1 MCIDLSWWF
10 NFVFHKLDRVTAA
23 TRSLVRTLD
32 ARSFAKDAYDFSSDQ
47 QDRSLTKSFQRA
59 LRLLPNVNS
68 LLLDGHSDIDHAAL
82 MGSQSPPT
90 GPNHLQILSV
100 IDCSYQ
106 LPSTFFNAPH
116 LQTLVYL
123 DVSNLPGSILP
134 LVQPTSMPALRIL
147 KVRGRELENSA
158 LHALVANFGLRL
170 WSLDLSNNKISD
182 DAIQEF
188 RDWCLPTSQLRTHAH
203 LQAEGGLVVDSGG
216 APDYGLFFVIQESDL
231 SKSFSHPERYFI
243 DAPAYVKNADLVTQ
257 EYQVSRLDGS
267 TTVRNDNADAA
278 KSVLSGF
285 HDHIRVDDYQKSLG
299 CTHIRLSHN
308 HVSALGLQKLLRISS
323 GHIQDLA
330 CDYMS
335 LLPRAG
341 GYRKAWPAHASLGG
355 ILGAAHLF
363 RPVFSSNLR
372 VLRIHHSLVTNIPT
386 LEVDGLSSLA
396 RQYIAEA
403 AIMRRAD
410 QAYPQ
415 AFIPDMNPR
424 LLSLTLTCLPRR
436 SSGPLISRLVH
447 FLKLLS
453 IQERGIQDASL
464 IASTRHCPGVLQ
476 GLRHLRLEFEPDSLE
491 DGFSTSE
498 DLDPEE
504 LMNSGEKIFSFFES
518 QQEENRQPPS
528 RSRSYAKEE
537 LNAKGVAN
545 NSPVTAGDQASG
557 SDRDNSDFVIYE
569 GDWNGQTFSI
579 QVWAG
584 PNSSD
589 APEVL
594 KDYRRLVLERH
605 VRDGVGPATPAQI
618 LAGAPC
624 KSFIFHVAWSA
635 AVMPTELTTPTHSEL
650 AGMSDV
656 LDVLKTYRLNG
667 RANYSQRMTLAK
679 MDGRLVQLGEP
690 HYFWTG
696 RLEVSTEP
704 AMPLAR
710 PSQYWR

>member
-1 MCIDLSWWF
+1 MTWWF
-10 NFVFHKLDRVTAA
+10 DFVCNKLDRATIA

-32 ARSFAKDAYDFSSDQ
+32 ARNFAKDAYDFSSDQ
-47 QDRSLTKSFQRA
+47 QERTLTKSFQRA
-59 LRLLPNVNS
+59 LRLLPSVNA

-82 MGSQSPPT
+82 VGSQSQSPES
-90 GPNHLQILSV
+90 NHLQILSM

-106 LPSTFFNAPH
+106 LPNTFFNAPH

-134 LVQPTSMPALRIL
+134 LVQPTLMPALRIL

-158 LHALVANFGLRL
+158 CHALVTHFGLRL

-188 RDWCLPTSQLRTHAH
+188 RDWCLPISQLRTHAH
-203 LQAEGGLVVDSGG
+203 LQVEGGLVTESGG
-216 APDYGLFFVIQESDL
+216 TSEYGPFLFIQESSL
-231 SKSFSHPERYFI
+231 SPSFSHQERYFI
-243 DAPAYVKNADLVTQ
+243 DAPAYVKNADFVTQ
-257 EYQVSRLDGS
+257 EYQISRLDGS
-267 TTVRNDNADAA
+267 TTVRKDNADAA
-278 KSVLSGF
+278 KGMLSEC
-285 HDHIRVDDYQKSLG
+285 HDHIRVDDYQKSTG
-299 CTHIRLSHN
+299 CTHLRLSHN
-308 HVSALGLQKLLRISS
+308 LISAFGLQKLLRISN
-323 GHIQDLA
+323 GHIQDLT
-330 CDYMS
+330 CDYMP
-335 LLPRAG
+335 LLPKAG
-341 GYRKAWPAHASLGG
+341 SYRKIWPPHVSLGG
-355 ILGAAHLF
+355 ILGAAHFF
-363 RPVFSSNLR
+363 RPVFSSNLH

-386 LEVDGLSSLA
+386 LQVDGLSSLA
-396 RQYIAEA
+396 RLYLAET
-403 AIMRRAD
+403 AIMRRVE

-415 AFIPDMNPR
+415 RFIPDMNPR

-436 SSGPLISRLVH
+436 SSGPLVSRLIH

-464 IASTRHCPGVLQ
+464 IASTRHSPGFLQ

-504 LMNSGEKIFSFFES
+504 LMNSGEKLFSFFER
-518 QQEENRQPPS
+518 QHVEKRQPP
-528 RSRSYAKEE
+528 RESRSYAKEE
-537 LNAKGVAN
+537 LNAKGVTDK
-545 NSPVTAGDQASG
+545 SPVAAGDQSSG
-557 SDRDNSDFVIYE
+557 SDRDSSDFVIFE
-569 GDWNGQTFSI
+569 GDWNGQSFSI
-579 QVWAG
+579 EVWAG
-584 PNSSD
+584 PKSSD

-594 KDYRRLVLERH
+594 KDYRRLVIERH

-635 AVMPTELTTPTHSEL
+635 AVMPTELKPPTRSEL
-650 AGMSDV
+650 AGMGDV
-656 LDVLKTYRLNG
+656 LDGLKTYRLNG
-667 RANYSQRMTLAK
+667 RANYFQRMKLAK

-696 RLEVSTEP
+696 RLEVSTE
-704 AMPLAR
+704 ATMPLAR
-710 PSQYWR
+710 PVQYWR